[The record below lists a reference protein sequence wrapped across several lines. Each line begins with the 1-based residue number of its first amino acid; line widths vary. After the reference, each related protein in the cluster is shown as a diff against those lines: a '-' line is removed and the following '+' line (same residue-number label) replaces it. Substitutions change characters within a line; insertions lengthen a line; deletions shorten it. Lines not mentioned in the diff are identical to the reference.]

1 MTVSVFELFS
11 IGVGPSS
18 SHTVGPMRAANLF
31 INIIKKT
38 SKIQEVKRVIVD
50 LYGSLALTGMGH
62 RTDYAVILGLENN
75 LPENINPEISQQRYL
90 DIKSTNK
97 LNLANSHLIDFNYD
111 HDLVFHYSEVLPHHS
126 NGLSFTALGDNNK
139 LISSKIYYSVG
150 GGFVVDEHSFNRP
163 EKITPDQN
171 FSGDQKIEPFK
182 FNTAQELLDHCKNNN
197 KSIAQILL
205 ANELALSNSTELEVK
220 AGVLKIWQVM
230 NNCIEQGIKN
240 TGVLPGGLNIKRRA
254 AGLYN
259 KLAETKIKNPELN
272 SDMNWLSLYAIAV
285 NEENA
290 AGGKVVTAPTN
301 GAAGVIPSV
310 LKYFTTQPSC
320 TNDKIIDFLLTAA
333 AIGILYKQ
341 RASLSAAE
349 VGCQGEVGVACSM
362 AAAAYAAVSGG
373 SIYQVENAAEIGME
387 HHLGLTCDP
396 IGGLVQIPCIERN
409 AAGAV
414 QAVNAAQLSLLGDG
428 EHYVSLD
435 KVIDTMRET
444 GRDMMTKYK
453 ETSQGGLAVNLPEC

>member
-1 MTVSVFELFS
+1 
-11 IGVGPSS
+11 
-18 SHTVGPMRAANLF
+18 MRAANLF
-31 INIIKKT
+31 LNLIKE
-38 SKIQEVKRVIVD
+38 QGVLNRVTRIVID
-50 LYGSLALTGMGH
+50 LYGSLALTGKGH
-62 RTDYAVILGLENN
+62 RTDYAVMLGLESN
-75 LPENINPEISQQRYL
+75 LPENINPEISEQRF
-90 DIKSTNK
+90 IEIIASNE
-97 LNLANSHLIDFNYD
+97 LNLDAAHAIDFDYD
-111 HDLVFHYSEVLPHHS
+111 KDLVFHNTEVLPHHS

-139 LISSKIYYSVG
+139 LLLSKIYYSVG
-150 GGFVVDEHSFNRP
+150 GGFVVDENSFNNP
-163 EKITPDQN
+163 IQLTADKAASKPY
-171 FSGDQKIEPFK
+171 K
-182 FNTAQELLDHCKNNN
+182 FHTAEELLTHCKNNN
-197 KSIAQILL
+197 KSIAEILF
-205 ANELALSNSTELEVK
+205 ANELVSRTEEEVR
-220 AGVLKIWQVM
+220 AGVLKIWHVM
-230 NNCIEQGIKN
+230 RDCIDRGIKN

-254 AGLYN
+254 NSLYN
-259 KLAETKIKNPELN
+259 KLAEVKANNPEQD

-310 LKYFTTQPSC
+310 LKYFTTQVNC
-320 TNDKIIDFLLTAA
+320 TDAKIVDFLLTAA
-333 AIGILYKQ
+333 AIGMLYKQ

-362 AAAAYAAVSGG
+362 AAAAYAAVLGG
-373 SIYQVENAAEIGME
+373 NIYQVENAAEIGME

-414 QAVNAAQLSLLGDG
+414 QAVNAAQLALLGDG